1 MMCAA
6 AKFSSKTERSSLSVN
21 KKEAD
26 SGIEVGT
33 LVAPHGVRGDLRI
46 KPSIERPEI
55 LRKLSRIYIDGAPR
69 KLLFAKPHKNI
80 YILHLE
86 GCDDRNAAEA
96 LIGKKIFLPE
106 GDFPRLAKGEYY
118 FFQLLG
124 LSVSEED
131 GTPVGT
137 LTEIMETGAND
148 VYAVETED
156 GKEILIPAI
165 PDCIKDVD
173 LEKHIMTVHLLEWE

>member
-1 MMCAA
+1 MMYAA

-26 SGIEVGT
+26 SMIEVGT

-55 LRKLSRIYIDGAPR
+55 LRKLSRIYIDGTPR

-80 YILHLE
+80 YILHFE

-148 VYAVETED
+148 VYAVETDD

-165 PDCIKDVD
+165 PDCIKGVD
-173 LEKHIMTVHLLEWE
+173 LEKQIMTVHLLEWE